1 MGKNGKGNTRRLREP
16 QMKKNSPVFTI
27 LFIGLFVLTVIIFYW
42 FLKSSYYLPFQVWI
56 SANKALYVSA
66 LFLIK
71 SIGIL
76 WPPIPSGLLTMASI
90 PFLGWQTAYLV
101 DLSGSA
107 VGGSVSY
114 FLGKKYGLTFLKKIF
129 DDKILDSIKNL
140 KIKKGKEIE
149 AVFVYRILLGTV
161 IVEAIYYGGGLL
173 KVNFPKFL
181 VGAVLSH
188 IVTGVPVFI
197 LAQNIFGGK
206 NIVIT
211 TLLVVISGFFV
222 YKTKGRYFE

>member
-1 MGKNGKGNTRRLREP
+1 
-16 QMKKNSPVFTI
+16 MKKNSSVFTI
-27 LFIGLFVLTVIIFYW
+27 LFIGLFVLTVVIFYW
-42 FLKSSYYLPFQVWI
+42 FLKSSYYQPFQVWI
-56 SANKALYVSA
+56 SANKVFYVSM
-66 LFLIK
+66 LFLVK

-101 DLSGSA
+101 DLFGSV
-107 VGGSVSY
+107 VGGSISY
-114 FLGKKYGLTFLKKIF
+114 FLGRKYGLTFLKKIF
-129 DDKILDSIKNL
+129 DDDVLDKIKEL

-149 AVFVYRILLGTV
+149 AVFVYRILFGTV

-173 KVNFPKFL
+173 KVSFPKFI

-188 IVTGVPVFI
+188 IVTGVPAFI

-211 TLLVVISGFFV
+211 ILLIVISGFFV